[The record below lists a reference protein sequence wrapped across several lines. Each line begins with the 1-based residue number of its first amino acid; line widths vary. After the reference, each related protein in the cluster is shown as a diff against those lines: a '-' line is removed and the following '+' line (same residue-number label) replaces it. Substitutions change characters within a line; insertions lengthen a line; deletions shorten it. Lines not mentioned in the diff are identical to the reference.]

1 MFNLFTSKKTVV
13 TLYAPVKGRIIDI
26 TEVPDPVFAGLMMG
40 DGLGVE
46 PAEGVIIAP
55 CDGEI
60 VLVSKTLHAVA
71 LKTCEGL
78 EVLIHVGLDTVELGG
93 QGFVAHV
100 QPGDKVTRGD
110 KLLTFNR
117 DYIQSQGKSLITP
130 IVITNMADKVAGI
143 SKFLDKTNGIIME
156 VAVRK

>member
-1 MFNLFTSKKTVV
+1 MNLFASKKTVV
-13 TLYAPVKGRIIDI
+13 RLYAPVKGRIIDI
-26 TEVPDPVFAGLMMG
+26 TEVPDPVFAGLMLG

-60 VLVSKTLHAVA
+60 VLVAKTLHAVA
-71 LKTCEGL
+71 LRTQEGL

-93 QGFVAHV
+93 QGFMAHV
-100 QPGDKVTRGD
+100 QAGDKVIRGD
-110 KLLTFNR
+110 KLLTFNQE
-117 DYIQSQGKSLITP
+117 YVQSQGKSLLTP

-143 SKFLDKTNGIIME
+143 CKFLDQANGIIME
-156 VAVRK
+156 VEIRN